1 MYYLINQNQHKNC
14 LQKNWNEY
22 LGELAEMNLQILLI
36 HESNKHIFSQFFKKR
51 RKEKNT
57 QYSKKLKQRGS
68 GFSIY

>member
-36 HESNKHIFSQFFKKR
+36 HESNKHFFPV
-51 RKEKNT
+51 
-57 QYSKKLKQRGS
+57 L
-68 GFSIY
+68 